1 MERMTH
7 LSPPLEL
14 LPRQESSPAVVPG
27 VIEQIG
33 KTEPEV
39 REPRYDLVIMDFH
52 GTMTDHQLRL
62 IRAYHHA
69 AHDALGIHLGKE
81 VYQEAL
87 TRPALSKNPQEKVE
101 GKTSPPGQSN
111 KEFLASKFA
120 GKYDAEAIARFLK
133 AYDEYMRNI
142 YIPVPNMPQSIR
154 KLIEE
159 GVEVAML
166 TNGSNREVIQSQ
178 LGKWGFQTLSAD
190 LYSYHISGKRK
201 PDIQAVEYIFNDYR
215 QKGQNF
221 TPERTLMVGDY
232 FEDITTAHN
241 VGMDSVLVM
250 RGPGWE
256 TVKLREPKPTYI
268 ITDARD
274 IVRVVH
280 GEFPPVREDR
290 DEVYVPPVLWRR
302 EDWNPRNGAAVFER
316 KAS

>member
-1 MERMTH
+1 MERLVH
-7 LSPPLEL
+7 VSPLEV
-14 LPRQESSPAVVPG
+14 LPRQESSSAIIPG
-27 VIEQIG
+27 AIEQIG
-33 KTEPEV
+33 KTEPVV
-39 REPRYDLVIMDFH
+39 RKPRYDLVIMDFH

-87 TRPALSKNPQEKVE
+87 TRPALSKNPQEKKIGE
-101 GKTSPPGQSN
+101 TPLSGQSN
-111 KEFLASKFA
+111 KKFLASKFA
-120 GKYDAEAIARFLK
+120 GVDAEAIARLVA

-142 YIPVPNMPQSIR
+142 YIPIPNMPQSIR

-166 TNGSNREVIQSQ
+166 TNGGNREVIQSE
-178 LGKWGFQTLSAD
+178 LEKWGFPTLSAD
-190 LYSYHISGKRK
+190 LYSYHITGKRK

-215 QKGQNF
+215 QKGQDF
-221 TPERTLMVGDY
+221 TTERTLMVGDY
-232 FEDITTAHN
+232 FEDVVTARN

-256 TVKLREPKPTYI
+256 TVELRDPKPTYI

-280 GEFPPVREDR
+280 GEFPPIREDQI
-290 DEVYVPPVLWRR
+290 EVYVPPVLWKR
-302 EDWNPRNGAAVFER
+302 EDWNPRNGVTVFER

>member
-1 MERMTH
+1 MERPKH
-7 LSPPLEL
+7 VSPLEL
-14 LPRQESSPAVVPG
+14 LPRQENSSP
-27 VIEQIG
+27 VIPEAEEQIG
-33 KTEPEV
+33 KTESEV

-69 AHDALGIHLGKE
+69 AHDALGVHLGKE
-81 VYQEAL
+81 IYQEAL
-87 TRPALSKNPQEKVE
+87 TRPALSKNQPEKGT
-101 GKTSPPGQSN
+101 GKTTLPGQSN
-111 KEFLASKFA
+111 KEFLASKFE
-120 GKYDAEAIARFLK
+120 GKYDAEALARLVS

-142 YIPVPNMPQSIR
+142 FIPIPNMPQSIR

-166 TNGSNREVIQSQ
+166 TNGSNREVIQNQ
-178 LGKWGFQTLSAD
+178 LGEWGFPSLSAD
-190 LYSYHISGKRK
+190 LYSYHITGKKK
-201 PDIQAVEYIFNDYR
+201 PDVQAVEYILNDYR
-215 QKGQNF
+215 QKGQDF
-221 TPERTLMVGDY
+221 TTERTLMVGDY
-232 FEDITTAHN
+232 FEDVVTARN

-256 TVKLREPKPTYI
+256 TVELRDPKPTYI

-280 GEFPPVREDR
+280 GEFPPIREDQ
-290 DEVYVPPVLWRR
+290 DEVYVPPVLWKR